1 MLGSSGE
8 DETHGRL
15 LSFVPR
21 LLNLHLYTVS
31 CDCKGF
37 NSYKTFNMTHF
48 PRIYNANIFSI
59 CSCITRVP
67 VSEFFLKQH
76 VTGELLDLWV
86 LHYNLWGL
94 C

>member
-1 MLGSSGE
+1 MLKISEE
-8 DETHGRL
+8 DEIHGRL
-15 LSFVPR
+15 PSFVPK
-21 LLNLHLYTVS
+21 LFSLHLHTVS

-37 NSYKTFNMTHF
+37 NSYRTFNMTHLM
-48 PRIYNANIFSI
+48 RIYKVNIFSI
-59 CSCITRVP
+59 CSCITRVS
-67 VSEFFLKQH
+67 VSEFFVKQH